1 MPADPESVDARQSAA
16 PAQERRRNLL
26 FRSLI
31 DEMMG
36 QFREL
41 QSHSG
46 PWPAEERARAEAD
59 LERIMNQ
66 VRNEAFRP
74 AD

>member
-1 MPADPESVDARQSAA
+1 MPADPGSGAGQ
-16 PAQERRRNLL
+16 PNGERRRNLL

-31 DEMMG
+31 DEMIG

-41 QSHSG
+41 QSHAG

-59 LERIMNQ
+59 LERIMSQ
-66 VRNEAFRP
+66 VRNEAFRT